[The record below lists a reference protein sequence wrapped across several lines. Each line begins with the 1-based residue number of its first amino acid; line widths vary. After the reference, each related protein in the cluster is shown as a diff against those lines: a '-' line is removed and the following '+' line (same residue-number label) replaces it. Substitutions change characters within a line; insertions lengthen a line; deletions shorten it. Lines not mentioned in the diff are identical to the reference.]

1 MPQAND
7 PALGINSWLEDEL
20 YHQYQF
26 DRTSVDQGW
35 THLFEEAGLNGD
47 HAGNGGAAPAK
58 AANGVSSR
66 SAASPNGSSAAVA
79 EPPVADTPYGPAV
92 PMGEPPT
99 EVPTREEPPS
109 YNPPD
114 REPPS
119 PQMPP
124 EREPPTREPPREDPS
139 VPTPLPQE
147 ATVHSMEK
155 PGPAASPGAAEVAHS
170 SRADA
175 GLASAASAPA
185 KQESKE
191 VGASD
196 QLVPLRG
203 AAARIAEN
211 MTASLSI
218 PVATSQRQIPVRVVE
233 ENRNLINKHRALQGR
248 SKLSFTHLIAWGLV
262 KAIKTNPALNHAYA
276 ENGGEPFRVVR
287 SNVNVGLAVDVAAK
301 DGTRALKVP
310 NVKNADSMSFS
321 QFVAAYDDIVA
332 RARTNKLQ
340 IADFQG
346 TTISLTNPGTVGTL
360 GSVPR
365 LMPGQGAIVA
375 TGAIDYPAEF
385 AAASQETRAAL
396 GLSKVLMITCTY
408 DHRIIQGAESG
419 AFLAKL
425 SELLLGE
432 DCFYEF
438 IFRDLKIP
446 YMPVRWQTDQQIAP
460 TRYGPVNTDVAK
472 EAAVIQLINSYR
484 IRGHLLANTNPLG
497 SDPASH
503 AELDP
508 ASYGLTIWDLD
519 RPFLA
524 GAVKAPSGAIAS
536 YMQPYETL
544 REILERLRTTYCGS
558 IGVEY
563 MHIQDPEQKQW
574 LQDRMEADMNLWK
587 LDDPIRQRILHRLLQ
602 AEEFEHFLQTRFVG
616 QKRFGLEGLE
626 STIPVLD
633 EILEHAAN
641 ENVHEAVIGMAHR
654 GRLNVLANVVGKS
667 MAQVFS
673 EFDGNPDPESV
684 QGSGDVKYHLGASGI
699 HTSTQGKE
707 ILVSVAFNPSHLEA
721 VDPVVEGLV
730 RPKQDR
736 IGDVKRERVIPILIH
751 GDAAFI
757 GQGVV
762 AEVLQLSQLEGYTT
776 GGTLH
781 VVTNNQIGFTT
792 NPLEGRSSIYST
804 DIALSVQ
811 APILH
816 VNADDPEACI
826 RVAQLAYD
834 YRQRFKRDVVVDI
847 IGYRRQGHNEADDP
861 SYTQP
866 VMYRKI
872 KATPTVAIQYSERLI
887 REKFVTPEY
896 ITNIRAQARL
906 KLNGTF
912 DEAKKRRE
920 QFVVEEFAMAP
931 FEEVHQPIPSTAVDY
946 KILSKVIEGCTTLPD
961 DFHLHPKLQSLL
973 DKRREV
979 LKGAAIDWG
988 FAETLAFGTLV
999 LEGTPVRL
1007 AGEDVSRGT
1016 FTQRH
1021 LQFSDY
1027 ETGDG
1032 YIPLQ
1037 HLDPNQAKL
1046 EAVDSLLSEYAA
1058 MGYEFGYSVADPLTL
1073 VLWEAQFGDFVNGAQ
1088 IIIDQFL
1095 VSAESKWNQPSGLVL
1110 LLPHGLEGQ
1119 GPEHSSARI
1128 ERFLQSCAEENM
1140 QVCNCSTPA
1149 QYFHLL
1155 RRQMYGGK
1163 DRRGVRKPL
1172 IVFTPKFLLRYAK
1185 ASSRLDELTSGAFQE
1200 VIGDSHFV
1208 GSEVRRILLCSGK
1221 VYYDLVNRREELG
1234 RRDVAIVRLEQ
1245 LYPFPLPRL
1254 TDILRRYSDAAELF
1268 WVQEEPENMGAWSFV
1283 EEQMQSI
1290 INPGSSAG
1298 PNKRNLRYIGR
1309 PTAASPAAGA
1319 HKVHYDEQLALANE
1333 AFAATP
1339 AVVRKA
1345 HRLVRKAR

>member
-7 PALGINSWLEDEL
+7 PALGINSWLEEEL

-35 THLFEEAGLNGD
+35 THLFEEAGPNGEVT
-47 HAGNGGAAPAK
+47 AGGNGAAAGK
-58 AANGVSSR
+58 TR
-66 SAASPNGSSAAVA
+66 NGSHSSAAAVA
-79 EPPVADTPYGPAV
+79 EPAVADTPYGPAV
-92 PMGEPPT
+92 PREEPPT
-99 EVPTREEPPS
+99 EVPSRHEPPS
-109 YNPPD
+109 YVPPD

-124 EREPPTREPPREDPS
+124 EREPPSYQPPAGDPAPS
-139 VPTPLPQE
+139 APLPQE
-147 ATVHSMEK
+147 AIVHSMEK
-155 PGPAASPGAAEVAHS
+155 PGPAASPGAAEVSHS
-170 SRADA
+170 SRV
-175 GLASAASAPA
+175 SAALETTGTTQPA
-185 KQESKE
+185 KQDAKE
-191 VGASD
+191 AGTAE
-196 QLVPLRG
+196 QLIPLRG

-211 MTASLSI
+211 MTASLAI
-218 PVATSQRQIPVRVVE
+218 PVATSQRQIPVRVIE

-248 SKLSFTHLIAWGLV
+248 GKLSFTHLIAWAIV
-262 KAIKTNPALNHAYA
+262 KAVKSNPALNHAYA
-276 ENGGEPFRVVR
+276 ENGGEAFRVVR
-287 SNVNVGLAVDVAAK
+287 SHVNIGLAVDVAAK
-301 DGTRALKVP
+301 DGTRSLKVP
-310 NVKNADSMSFS
+310 NVKNADAMSFL

-340 IADFQG
+340 LADFGG

-365 LMPGQGAIVA
+365 LMPGQGAIIA

-385 AAASQETRAAL
+385 AASSDETRALL

-425 SELLLGE
+425 TQLLLGE
-432 DCFYEF
+432 EGFYEG

-446 YMPVRWQTDQQIAP
+446 YMPVRWQMDQQITPA
-460 TRYGPVNTDVAK
+460 RYGAVNTDVAK

-497 SDPASH
+497 SDPAYH

-508 ASYGLTIWDLD
+508 ASYGLSIWDLD

-544 REILERLRTTYCGS
+544 REILERLRSTYCGS

-574 LQDRMEADMNLWK
+574 LQDHMEADMNLWK
-587 LDDPIRQRILHRLLQ
+587 LEDAVRQRILHRLLQ
-602 AEEFEHFLQTRFVG
+602 AEEYEHILQSRFVG

-633 EILEHAAN
+633 EILERAAN
-641 ENVHEAVIGMAHR
+641 QNVHEAVIGMAHR

-673 EFDGNPDPESV
+673 EFDGNPDPQSV

-699 HTSTQGKE
+699 HRSTLGKE

-736 IGDVKRERVIPILIH
+736 LGDVHRERVIPILIH

-757 GQGVV
+757 GQGIV

-776 GGTLH
+776 GGTIH

-792 NPLEGRSSIYST
+792 NPLEGRSSIYCT

-834 YRQRFKRDVVVDI
+834 YRQRFKRDVVVDV

-872 KATPTVAIQYSERLI
+872 KATSTVAGQYGERLI
-887 REKFVTPEY
+887 REKFVTAEF
-896 ITNIRAQARL
+896 IANLRAQART
-906 KLNGTF
+906 KLNEVY

-920 QFVVEEFAMAP
+920 QFAIEEFAIAP

-946 KILSKVIEGCTTLPD
+946 NILAKVVEGCTTLPEE
-961 DFHLHPKLQSLL
+961 FHLHPKLQSLL

-979 LKGAAIDWG
+979 LKGASIDWG
-988 FAETLAFGTLV
+988 FAETLAFGSLV
-999 LEGTPVRL
+999 VEGTPVRL

-1046 EAVDSLLSEYAA
+1046 EVVDSPLSEYAA

-1095 VSAESKWNQPSGLVL
+1095 VSAECKWNQPSGLVL

-1128 ERFLQSCAEENM
+1128 ERFLQLSAENNL
-1140 QVCNCSTPA
+1140 QVANCSTPA

-1155 RRQMYGGK
+1155 RRQMYGGR
-1163 DRRGVRKPL
+1163 DRRGMRKPL
-1172 IVFTPKFLLRYAK
+1172 IVFTPKFLLRYPK
-1185 ASSRLDELTSGAFQE
+1185 ASSRLEELTSGAFQE
-1200 VIGDSHFV
+1200 VIGDPHFV

-1221 VYYDLVNRREELG
+1221 IYYDLLNRRDELG
-1234 RRDVAIVRLEQ
+1234 RNDVAIVRLEQ
-1245 LYPFPLPRL
+1245 LYPFPLARL

-1268 WVQEEPENMGAWSFV
+1268 WVQEEPENMGAWYFV

-1290 INPGSSAG
+1290 INPGGSGG
-1298 PNKRNLRYIGR
+1298 PSKRSLRYIGR

-1319 HKVHYDEQLALANE
+1319 HKVHNDQQTALANE